1 MSSKFGARNAAFTGR
16 KSNHHGVDIASPMG
30 SPILSMDDGVITFTG
45 KKTGYGILVEVNH
58 SQGYATRT
66 PPRLRLQTSFLVAI

>member
-1 MSSKFGARNAAFTGR
+1 
-16 KSNHHGVDIASPMG
+16 
-30 SPILSMDDGVITFTG
+30 VITFTG

-66 PPRLRLQTSFLVAI
+66 PPRLRLETSFLVTI